1 MLVHTDEFKIGEVVG
16 SLSVSYG
23 EVIEFQ
29 LPLGVIGNPESIV
42 INVIVKTDVL
52 ENAGMI
58 ELVKVEI

>member
-1 MLVHTDEFKIGEVVG
+1 MCWYPDEFKIGEVVG

-29 LPLGVIGNPESIV
+29 LPLDVIGNPESIV